1 MYYTPINVMTVQEFK
16 LTDFDFI
23 ELNKL
28 MKLLGLVNTGGE
40 ANVRITNEEVKVNDK
55 IETQKR
61 KKLRPGDV
69 VSFENHQIIIR

>member
-1 MYYTPINVMTVQEFK
+1 MPRREFK
-16 LTDFDFI
+16 LEGHEFI

-28 MKLLGLVNTGGE
+28 MKLLRMVGTGGE
-40 ANVRITNEEVKVNDK
+40 ANVYITEGEVLVNGA

-69 VSFENHQIIIR
+69 VKFEDQEVAIT

>member
-1 MYYTPINVMTVQEFK
+1 MQEFK

-28 MKLLGLVNTGGE
+28 MKLLGLVGTGGE

-61 KKLRPGDV
+61 KKLRPGDII
-69 VSFENHQIIIR
+69 SFENHQIIIR